1 MRILVALGG
10 NAMTAAD
17 GSARPE
23 DQRRAITTAM
33 ESIAD
38 LISAGHQLILT
49 HGNGPQVGNILV
61 KNELAAAVV
70 PPVPLDWCGAQT
82 QGTIGFTILNALDAA
97 LKVRKIDRHATAII
111 TRTEVDPADQGLT
124 HPTKPIGRFLSSTE
138 AQILISHGQY
148 WEDRGSK
155 GWRRVVASPEP
166 LGILEVASIETLLL
180 ANFIVIASGG
190 GGIPVVRDGDGYR
203 GVEAVIDKDLSAAVL
218 ATQLNCDLLI
228 IATDVSHAM
237 VGWGTVHQ
245 KEIGVITPEAMR
257 ELMGEFAGGSMGPKV
272 LGACRFAESG
282 GVSVITSLENIER
295 CVEGLESDIAKY
307 GTVVRGTPD
316 KKEQI

>member
-38 LISAGHQLILT
+38 LISTGHQVILT
-49 HGNGPQVGNILV
+49 HGNGPQVGNLLV

-97 LKVRKIDRHATAII
+97 LRARGVDRHVAALI
-111 TRTEVDPADQGLT
+111 TRTEVDAADPGFTQ
-124 HPTKPIGRFLSSTE
+124 PTKPIGRYLTSAE
-138 AQILISHGQY
+138 AQVLISHGQY

-166 LGILEVASIETLLL
+166 VRILEVGSIETLLAAEL
-180 ANFIVIASGG
+180 IVVASGG

-218 ATQLNCDLLI
+218 ASQLRCDLMI

-237 VGWGTVHQ
+237 VGWGTDHQ
-245 KEIGVITPEAMR
+245 ERIGETTPAAMR
-257 ELMGEFAGGSMGPKV
+257 DLMAEFAGGSMGPKV

-295 CVEGLESDIAKY
+295 CVERLSTDVAKY
-307 GTVVRGTPD
+307 GTVVRRTPD
-316 KKEQI
+316 QKEQR

>member
-1 MRILVALGG
+1 MALGG

-23 DQRRAITTAM
+23 DQRRAITAAM

-38 LISAGHQLILT
+38 LISAGHQVILT

-97 LKVRKIDRHATAII
+97 LSARGVDRHVAALI
-111 TRTEVDPADQGLT
+111 TRTEVNAADPGFTQ
-124 HPTKPIGRFLSSTE
+124 PTKPIGRYLTSSE
-138 AQILISHGQY
+138 AQVLISHGQY
-148 WEDRGSK
+148 WEDRGIK

-166 LGILEVASIETLLL
+166 VRILEVGSIETLLAAEL
-180 ANFIVIASGG
+180 IVVASGG

-218 ATQLNCDLLI
+218 ASQLRCDLMI

-237 VGWGTVHQ
+237 VGWGTDHQ
-245 KEIGVITPEAMR
+245 ERIGETTPAAMR
-257 ELMGEFAGGSMGPKV
+257 DLMSEFAGGSMGPKV

-282 GVSVITSLENIER
+282 GVSIITSLENIER
-295 CVEGLESDIAKY
+295 CVERLSTDVAKY
-307 GTVVRGTPD
+307 GTVVRRTPD
-316 KKEQI
+316 HKEQR